1 VKEEDSQVFM
11 NVFNSININ
20 SNKPNNCVIVKAPM
34 SGKVLDLSSVKD
46 EVFASKMVGDGIAM
60 EPSEGSVVA
69 PFDGK
74 VKQLF
79 STGHAVV
86 LESKEGLAIL
96 IHIGIDTVKLKGEGF
111 RVLVAEG
118 QEIMTGEPIV
128 EFDMDFV
135 KNSGYYLQ
143 SPIVIPDG
151 KNIKVIEFTDEK
163 DLKKGEDILMKV
175 SMII

>member
-1 VKEEDSQVFM
+1 MLENLFNNKNNKM
-11 NVFNSININ
+11 NK
-20 SNKPNNCVIVKAPM
+20 SNNYVIVKAPI
-34 SGKVLDLSSVKD
+34 SGKVMHLSEVKD
-46 EVFASKMVGDGIAM
+46 EVFANKMVGDGIAI
-60 EPSEGSVVA
+60 EPSEGSIVA

-151 KNIKVIEFTDEK
+151 KKKNIKVIEFTDEK